1 MLLTFANI
9 QIYGNLFLNM
19 ILNFFHNW
27 ISTDGMIPFFYKMV
41 FTDAQSLLT
50 FISVI
55 ILIMTKSLKFGY
67 AILFWFA
74 VLRKKISLNLKSLK
88 ENIADMENE
97 KDEN

>member
-1 MLLTFANI
+1 
-9 QIYGNLFLNM
+9 M

-27 ISTDGMIPFFYKMV
+27 ISTDGMITFFYKMV

-67 AILFWFA
+67 ATLFWFG